1 MSCRNMY
8 RVTQSTDFGRQHLM
22 PDCYSF
28 FFFKLVVNQYSILIK
43 FIIKCLYKHILA
55 FLVGCPRTLRSN
67 HSCAFPNLNT
77 SFAQLHWMK
86 YAPRWLH
93 FESTVHIIVT
103 YTGSSA
109 IIDENLIRLYNQ
121 YGVSILPGTMDGK
134 KGMSKLVKNREWE
147 KQEIWSCNM
156 HQRCNKNHLD
166 KKKWRGQKLDFP
178 KDGT

>member
-8 RVTQSTDFGRQHLM
+8 RVTQSTNFGRQHLM
-22 PDCYSF
+22 PDCYSFF

-67 HSCAFPNLNT
+67 HSCAFLNLNT
-77 SFAQLHWMK
+77 SFAQLHWIK
-86 YAPRWLH
+86 YALRWLH
-93 FESTVHIIVT
+93 FESTVHILVT

-121 YGVSILPGTMDGK
+121 YGVSILRELWMGRKVCLSWRRTENEKNKRFDRVTCIKDAIRIILIK
-134 KGMSKLVKNREWE
+134 KNEEVKN
-147 KQEIWSCNM
+147 
-156 HQRCNKNHLD
+156 
-166 KKKWRGQKLDFP
+166 
-178 KDGT
+178 